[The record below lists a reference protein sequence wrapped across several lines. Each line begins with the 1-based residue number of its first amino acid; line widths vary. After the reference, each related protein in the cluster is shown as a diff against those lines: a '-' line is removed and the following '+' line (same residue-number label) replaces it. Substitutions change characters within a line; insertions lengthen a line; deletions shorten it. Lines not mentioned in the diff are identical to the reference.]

1 MMIFDDAM
9 GKRKAEAG
17 AIALCCVEWPEDVRQ
32 VLRSD
37 AATGVADDHAGKTI
51 TLANL
56 NIHCARLLYSLDG
69 VQEKIQKHLVNVIA
83 VVLDFGEIG
92 RLLQLDLDRS

>member
-1 MMIFDDAM
+1 MMIFDDPV
-9 GKRKAEAG
+9 GKREAEAG
-17 AIALCCVEWPEDVRQ
+17 AVTLGGVERPEDVGQ

-37 AATGVADDHAGKTI
+37 AAPGVADDHAGKTI
-51 TLANL
+51 MLANL

-69 VQEKIQKHLVNVIA
+69 VQEKIQKHLVNLIA